1 MTGTSF
7 KTNPVSLEE
16 LLRHCA
22 SGKIQLP
29 DFQRSWVWDE
39 NRIRSLIASVS
50 QAFPMG
56 ALMTLEMKP
65 GVTEV
70 FARRPLEG
78 AADHAIPDQL
88 LLDGQ
93 QRMTSLFQTCL
104 RRHVVR
110 TLTVRNKEVER
121 WFYIDIR
128 RALDPACDRDDAILS
143 LPANRRVTEDFGR
156 QVTLDVSTPELEY
169 ANYMFPANR
178 VFDWDEWQDGFS
190 DHHAGNA
197 EAKALFRRFKN
208 EVLQAFKSYQ
218 VPVIALGSDTS
229 HAAVCLVFEKVN
241 TGGKALDAFE
251 LVTAMYAAGGH
262 RLRDDWLGTTEA
274 PGGMQ
279 HRLRVYGRA
288 ADQKAGVLERVSGTD
303 MLQAVALLHGAT
315 RQTEERA
322 AGVPEG
328 KLSAVRATHQSL
340 LDLPLDAYRRHRD
353 AIEEG
358 FRRAARFLR
367 LLHIYRSADLPYQSQ
382 IVPLA
387 AILARIG
394 DQWEQAATRAK
405 LARWF
410 WCGVFGELYG
420 SAIESRFAKDVVEVP
435 AWVVGGEEP
444 STVREGVFRA
454 ERLHAMRT
462 RNSAAYKGVHALL
475 MAEGA
480 ADWRSGQPFNA
491 TVFFDE
497 DVDIHHIFPKA
508 WCIKSTIDAR
518 RYDSIINKT
527 PLGFRTNRILGG
539 AAPSDYLAKLEQEG
553 APPIG
558 AAALDRFLASH
569 LLDPAL
575 LRANDF
581 EAFMQDRAARLLGV
595 IARATGHGVQA
606 GAVPEDEQDEDL
618 VSAAE
623 ELEEVA

>member
-1 MTGTSF
+1 MTSTAF
-7 KTNPVSLEE
+7 KTNPIALEE

-39 NRIRSLIASVS
+39 DRIRSLIASVS

-56 ALMTLEMKP
+56 ALMTLELK
-65 GVTEV
+65 GDQQEV
-70 FARRPLEG
+70 FARRLLEG
-78 AADHAIPDQL
+78 AAGGAAPDQL

-104 RRHVVR
+104 RRDVVR
-110 TLTVRNKEVER
+110 TRTVRNREVDR

-128 RALDPACDRDDAILS
+128 AALDPAIERDDAILAIPS
-143 LPANRRVTEDFGR
+143 DRRLTEEFGR
-156 QVTLDVSTPELEY
+156 KVTLDVSTPEREY
-169 ANYMFPANR
+169 AQLMFPANR
-178 VFDWDEWQDGFS
+178 VFDWDEWQDGFW
-190 DHHAGNA
+190 DHHAGDA
-197 EAKALFRRFKN
+197 AAKDLFRRFKN
-208 EVLQAFKSYQ
+208 EILQAFKSYQ
-218 VPVIALGSDTS
+218 VPVIALGPETS

-262 RLRDDWLGTTEA
+262 RLRDDWLGTKDR

-279 HRLRVYGRA
+279 ERLRLYGRA
-288 ADQKAGVLERVSGTD
+288 ADQKAGVLERLSGTD

-315 RQTEERA
+315 VQAEERA

-328 KLSAVRATHQSL
+328 RLSAVRATHQSL
-340 LDLPLDAYRRHRD
+340 LDLKLPAYLRHRD
-353 AIEEG
+353 AVEEG

-367 LLHIYRSADLPYQSQ
+367 LLNIYRSADLPYQTQ
-382 IVPLA
+382 LIPLA

-394 DQWEQAATRAK
+394 DQWEQASARAK

-420 SAIESRFAKDVVEVP
+420 SAIESRFVKDVIEVP
-435 AWVVGGEEP
+435 AWIAGGEEP
-444 STVREGVFRA
+444 ATVREGVFRV
-454 ERLHAMRT
+454 ERLRAMRT
-462 RNSAAYKGVHALL
+462 RLSAAYKGVHALL

-480 ADWRSGQPFNA
+480 RDWRTGQPFTD
-491 TVFFDE
+491 TVFFEE

-508 WCIKSTIDAR
+508 WCEKAGKDWRI
-518 RYDSIINKT
+518 YDSIINKT

-539 AAPSDYLAKLEQEG
+539 AAPADYLAKLEREG

-558 AAALDRFLASH
+558 AAALDGFLQTH
-569 LLDPAL
+569 LLAPAL

-581 EAFMQDRAARLLGV
+581 EAFLADREARLLEV
-595 IARATGHGVQA
+595 IARATGHGAQSDPGVNEGEDA
-606 GAVPEDEQDEDL
+606 ETASDAAALEAV
-618 VSAAE
+618 
-623 ELEEVA
+623 